1 MIEKLSELTFGVV
14 GGDGEVK
21 GSLYSI
27 GLLKLGVL
35 GGGKTLDKRRGLKI

>member
-1 MIEKLSELTFGVV
+1 MTGVV

-21 GSLYSI
+21 ESLYSI

-35 GGGKTLDKRRGLKI
+35 GGGKTLWINEED